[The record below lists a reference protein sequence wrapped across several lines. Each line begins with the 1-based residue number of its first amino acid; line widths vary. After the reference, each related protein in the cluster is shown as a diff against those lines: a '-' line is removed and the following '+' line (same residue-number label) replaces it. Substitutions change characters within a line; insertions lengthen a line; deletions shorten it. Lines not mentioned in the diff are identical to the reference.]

1 MKPEIKEAYMK
12 TAELFAQVSNCSKV
26 KVGAIVVKNGSILAH
41 GWNGTPS
48 GFHTNCCELEDGS
61 TNPFVLHAEQ
71 NALIKMAKSSE
82 SIDKSELF
90 CTHSPC
96 PACSKMIAQCG
107 IKTVYYRNEYRI
119 GDGIDVLRKLGVNVE
134 KM

>member
-12 TAELFAQVSNCSKV
+12 TAELFSQVSNCKRM

-48 GFHTNCCELEDGS
+48 GFHTNCCEQEDGS

-71 NALIKMAKSSE
+71 NALVKMAKSSE
-82 SIDKSELF
+82 SIDGSELF

-96 PACSKMIAQCG
+96 PDCSKMIAQAG
-107 IKTVYYRNEYRI
+107 VKKVYYRNEYRI
-119 GDGIDVLRKLGVNVE
+119 TDGIDVLQQLGVEVE

>member
-12 TAELFAQVSNCSKV
+12 TAELFAQVSNCKKL

-48 GFHTNCCELEDGS
+48 GFYTNCCELEDGT

-71 NALIKMAKSSE
+71 NALVKMAKSSE

-96 PACSKMIAQCG
+96 PDCSKMIAQSG
-107 IKTVYYRNEYRI
+107 IKKVYYRTEYRI
-119 GDGIDVLRKLGVNVE
+119 GDGIDVLKKLGVEVE

>member
-1 MKPEIKEAYMK
+1 MKPEIKKAYMK
-12 TAELFAQVSNCSKV
+12 VAETFSNVSNCKRM
-26 KVGAIVVKNGSILAH
+26 KVGAIVVKNESILAH

-48 GFHTNCCELEDGS
+48 GFHTNCCELPDGS

-82 SIDKSELF
+82 STVGSELF

-96 PACSKMIAQCG
+96 PDCSKMIAQAG
-107 IKTVYYRNEYRI
+107 IKKVYYKHEYRI
-119 GDGIDVLRKLGVNVE
+119 SDGINVLKELGVEVE
-134 KM
+134 KL

>member
-1 MKPEIKEAYMK
+1 MKEELKIAYMDI
-12 TAELFAQVSNCSKV
+12 AERFAKVSECKRL
-26 KVGAIVVKNGSILAH
+26 KVGAIIVKHGSILAH

-71 NALIKMAKSSE
+71 NVLVKMAKSTE
-82 SIDKSELF
+82 SIQGADLF

-96 PACSKMIAQCG
+96 PDCAKLLAQSGIRCVYYKIDYRKSEG
-107 IKTVYYRNEYRI
+107 IK
-119 GDGIDVLRKLGVNVE
+119 VLLDLGVKVE
-134 KM
+134 RI